1 MRTVILD
8 GDIPIFQ
15 FAQSAEEA
23 TDWGNGFWTLHADE
37 NEAIQSLDGW
47 IAKLQEAVEADKLIV
62 ALSHA
67 NNFRYDVLPSY
78 KHNRSDKRQ
87 PMLRPVLKQHIEDN
101 YDVYKKDGLEGDD
114 VLGIL
119 ATHPTLIKGTKIMA
133 TIDKDLKTIPGHHYR
148 WATKTAD
155 SVIYEVTEE
164 EADLF
169 HLIQTLAGD
178 TTDGYSGC
186 QGIGMVV
193 AERIL
198 RDDPHVIVDEPHLI
212 TRGKDKGKEGS
223 KWVKKYD
230 ASITPWQTVLS
241 YFLKADLTEA
251 HALQQAR
258 VARIC
263 RNTDYNFK
271 EKRVELWTP
280 Q

>member
-1 MRTVILD
+1 MRTLILD

-15 FAQSAEEA
+15 FAMTAESA
-23 TDWGNGFWTLHADE
+23 TDWGDGFWTLHADE
-37 NEAIQSLDGW
+37 YEAVRALDSW
-47 IAKLQEAVEADKLIV
+47 IERLKEEVEADAIVV

-67 NNFRYDVLPSY
+67 NNFRYGVLPSY

-87 PMLRPVLKQHIEDN
+87 PMLRPILKQHIEDN
-101 YDVYKKDGLEGDD
+101 YAIYKKDGLEGDD

-119 ATHPTLIKGTKIMA
+119 ATHPTLIKGESIMA
-133 TIDKDLKTIPGHHYR
+133 TIDKDLKTIPGLHYR
-148 WATKTAD
+148 WATKTQEA
-155 SVIYEVTEE
+155 SIYTVTED

-186 QGIGMVV
+186 PNIGMVV

-198 RDDPHVIVDEPHLI
+198 LDEPHVVVPEPYQV
-212 TRGKDKGKEGS
+212 TRGKDKGTEGV
-223 KWVKKYD
+223 KWVKKYHE
-230 ASITPWQTVLS
+230 AITPWETVVS
-241 YFLKADLTEA
+241 YFIKADLTEL

-263 RNTDYNFK
+263 RSTDYNFK
-271 EKRVELWTP
+271 EQRVELWTP
-280 Q
+280 